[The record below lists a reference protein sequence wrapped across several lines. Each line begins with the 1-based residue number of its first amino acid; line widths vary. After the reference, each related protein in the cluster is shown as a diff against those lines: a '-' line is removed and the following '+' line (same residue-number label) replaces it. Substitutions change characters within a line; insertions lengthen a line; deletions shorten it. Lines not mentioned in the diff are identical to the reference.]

1 MKTASPQLPQPCGS
15 SAAPALI
22 ARMTLVN
29 EYRERLLRLQGA
41 WDLLALLGEMSGI
54 GTDIGQTR
62 DSFQSLAD
70 TLLASLA
77 RQLMQQRL
85 QGLRGKAQVAID
97 ILVRNL
103 FERTADVGFL
113 ATDAALRAF
122 VESAGAG
129 SADAAQRQSVQ
140 ARLAAYVAKYSV
152 YDDVI
157 LLAPDGRVLARLDD
171 GVTLERS
178 RHPLIAEASRSGVPY
193 VESFGAC
200 DLLDGRR
207 GLLYAAA
214 IMAANG
220 RPVGVLCLSF
230 RIDDELRGIFGRLLA
245 KDDGTVLALL
255 DTQGEVIASSD
266 RWQLPAGAPLPLQ
279 QPARGLLRFAGREYL
294 REAAVSGGYQ
304 GYAGPGWQA
313 QALIPADFAFSAE
326 AGAGQSA
333 DTGHAALARSLDT
346 RDIFDAE
353 LRGIPPQAQR
363 IQRELARSVWNGKLA
378 QHGGLG
384 APGQS
389 QAFGATFLQEV
400 SRTGMQIRGVFEQA
414 IARLQSGGIGAVLDE
429 AEFQAG
435 LAIDIM
441 DRNLYERANDCRWWA
456 LTPLLAQAL
465 AEPDAAS
472 SAEASRVLRHING
485 LYTVYT
491 LLLLFDAQGRVVA
504 VSDPAR
510 ETLIGQPLDDTL
522 VRATL
527 ALRDPQHYHVGPH
540 AASPLYAAGPTYV
553 YTAAVQQPGRGAP
566 LGGVA
571 IVFDGVPQFAAML
584 RDALPRGADG
594 EPLAGACGLFVTRS
608 GHVVASTDDRF
619 AVGSAAPFAKSLLGL
634 PRGAAD
640 RQVLTIDGIAYA
652 AGICHSGGY
661 REYRRDTA
669 ASEHDVAAVILL
681 RLGAPLPKAQD
692 VPATVFQP
700 RRQGASP
707 ANAHKREIAAFT
719 LGLQW
724 FGLQASEVEEVLAP
738 GPIIGLPQAPPQ
750 LPGLV
755 RHRGQVVPVL
765 DLGALLHPG
774 APAQADGPLLLC
786 RSASGRSVAMRVDAL
801 GNVFEVDA
809 RQLVPWQARAGAL
822 PVQLLSGSAGEADE
836 MLTLLSAD
844 ALWQALGDGG
854 RAAALAGALDVES
867 AAGVPSPAALDAAPR
882 GLLHDRQIA

>member
-1 MKTASPQLPQPCGS
+1 L
-15 SAAPALI
+15 
-22 ARMTLVN
+22 
-29 EYRERLLRLQGA
+29 
-41 WDLLALLGEMSGI
+41 
-54 GTDIGQTR
+54 
-62 DSFQSLAD
+62 
-70 TLLASLA
+70 
-77 RQLMQQRL
+77 
-85 QGLRGKAQVAID
+85 
-97 ILVRNL
+97 
-103 FERTADVGFL
+103 
-113 ATDAALRAF
+113 
-122 VESAGAG
+122 
-129 SADAAQRQSVQ
+129 
-140 ARLAAYVAKYSV
+140 
-152 YDDVI
+152 
-157 LLAPDGRVLARLDD
+157 
-171 GVTLERS
+171 
-178 RHPLIAEASRSGVPY
+178 RSGVPY
-193 VESFGAC
+193 VESFGSC
-200 DLLDGRR
+200 DLLGGRR

-214 IMAANG
+214 IMAADG
-220 RPVGVLCLSF
+220 RPAGVLCLSF

-266 RWQLPAGAPLPLQ
+266 RWQLPGGAPLPVQ
-279 QPARGLLRFAGREYL
+279 QPARALLRFAGREYL
-294 REAAVSGGYQ
+294 REAALSGGYQ

-313 QALIPADFAFSAE
+313 QALIPVDFAFSAE
-326 AGAGQSA
+326 AGADEPNEAS
-333 DTGHAALARSLDT
+333 HAALARSLDT

-353 LRGIPPQAQR
+353 LRGIPQQAQR

-378 QHGGLG
+378 RHGGTA

-400 SRTGMQIRGVFEQA
+400 SSTGMQIRGVFEQA
-414 IARLQSGGIGAVLDE
+414 IARLQSGGIGAILDE

-472 SAEASRVLRHING
+472 GAEASRVLRHINS

-510 ETLIGQPLDDTL
+510 AALIGTALDEGM

-540 AASPLYAAGPTYV
+540 AASALYAAGPTYV
-553 YTAAVQQPGRGAP
+553 YTAAVQQPGRGVP

-571 IVFDGVPQFAAML
+571 IVFDGTPQFEAML
-584 RDALPRGADG
+584 RDALPRGTDG
-594 EPLAGACGLFVTRS
+594 EPLAGACGLFATRS
-608 GHVVASTDDRF
+608 GRVVASTDDRF
-619 AVGSAAPFAKSLLGL
+619 AVGSAAPFAARLLDL
-634 PRGAAD
+634 PRGTAG
-640 RQVLTIDGIAYA
+640 RQVVTIDGTAYA
-652 AGICHSGGY
+652 AGICPSGGY

-669 ASEHDVAAVILL
+669 TSEHDVAAVILL
-681 RLGAPLPKAQD
+681 RLGAPLPKPQD
-692 VPATVFQP
+692 TPAAGFQP
-700 RRQGASP
+700 QREGTSIAT
-707 ANAHKREIAAFT
+707 AHRREIAAFT

-724 FGLQASEVEEVLAP
+724 FGLEAGEVEEVLAP

-750 LPGLV
+750 LPGLI

-774 APAQADGPLLLC
+774 APAHSDGPLLLC

-801 GNVFEVDA
+801 GSVFEVDA

-822 PVQLLSGSAGEADE
+822 PVQLLSGKAGDSDE
-836 MLTLLSAD
+836 MLTLLSSD

-854 RAAALAGALDVES
+854 RAAALAGALDAEPVAGLLS
-867 AAGVPSPAALDAAPR
+867 PPAAGPARSLLD
-882 GLLHDRQIA
+882 DRQTA